1 MFYEGRDF
9 LFHNYNRA
17 RAYFLANPDQ
27 LIALEQYCSKLVNQ
41 AIYNN
46 YDEIEAHYNEAT
58 YLSPFWAKYPP
69 DDRGRQPVGDQI
81 PWIEVGEHAVGHKLS
96 RILGTSYR
104 VSEIGLPSGA
114 DNRFVLYSDEIADIT
129 HGSTNCA
136 FFFLDIK
143 SVGPRDNFNHT
154 VISPYQVSGDG
165 IWDDPNEDMEN
176 STMTAIGQRVTH
188 LFYPAISPIYSF
200 TSGEVAPTIH
210 LFVKPVYRML
220 NLASDGLKGQPL
232 ESIKNIC
239 VPNGLLL
246 SENPG
251 YLNTYPGLFFH
262 GKDEKSKDPRKM
274 RVRVSFALL
283 SKIARWRVEEFTRR
297 SVPLTLPHHV

>member
-1 MFYEGRDF
+1 MFYEKRGF
-9 LFHNYNRA
+9 LFNNYNRA
-17 RAYFLANPDQ
+17 RDYFIAYPEQ
-27 LIALEQYCSKLVNQ
+27 LMELEKYCTELVKN
-41 AIYNN
+41 IIINN
-46 YDEIEAHYNEAT
+46 YDEIEANYNEAT
-58 YLSPFWAKYPP
+58 YLNPFWAKYPP
-69 DDRGRQPVGDQI
+69 DDRGRKPVGDQI
-81 PWIEVGEHAVGHKLS
+81 PWIEVGEHSIGHKLG
-96 RILGTSYR
+96 RIIGTLYR

-114 DNRFVLYSDEIADIT
+114 DNRFVLYSDDIANIT
-129 HGSTNCA
+129 HGFTNCA

-165 IWDDPNEDMEN
+165 IWKDPNDDMEN
-176 STMTAIGQRVTH
+176 STMVAEGKKAIH
-188 LFYPAISPIYSF
+188 LFYPAISPIYPL
-200 TSGEVAPTIH
+200 TNGDIAPTIH

-251 YLNTYPGLFFH
+251 YLDTYPGLFFP
-262 GKDEKSKDPRKM
+262 GKDEKSKSPRKI

-283 SKIARWRVEEFTRR
+283 RKIAPWRVEEITRR
-297 SVPLTLPHHV
+297 